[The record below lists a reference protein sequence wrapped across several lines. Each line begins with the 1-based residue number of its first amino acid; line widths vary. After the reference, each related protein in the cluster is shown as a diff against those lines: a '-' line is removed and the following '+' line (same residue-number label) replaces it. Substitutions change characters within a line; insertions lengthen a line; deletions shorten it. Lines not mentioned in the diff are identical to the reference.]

1 MATPV
6 IETEGLTK
14 HYGSVLALTGLD
26 LSVESGQ
33 IFGFLGPNGAGK
45 STTIRLLLDF
55 IRPTSG
61 RVRVLGQ
68 EVRHAGLA
76 IRRRVGYLS
85 GEPALYEQM
94 TGESMLAHAA
104 HLREGAVDRWYVRD
118 LAARFEADLSVP
130 IRSLSR
136 GNKQKI
142 AIVHAFMHR
151 PELLVLDEPT
161 SGLDPLMQQEFY
173 RLLRETTNE
182 GRTVFMSS
190 HILPEIDQVADRV
203 GIIRAGTLVAIEDPS
218 ALKGRAL
225 RQVEVRFAGPVDHD
239 GFARDLSALA
249 GVRDLVFEDGIVR
262 CTVEGAMDAV
272 VKTLARYPV
281 EDLVTAEQS
290 LEHVFLAYYDG
301 HGPGLGPREEM
312 LDAP

>member
-14 HYGSVLALTGLD
+14 RFGTVRALAGLD
-26 LSVESGQ
+26 LTVEPGQ
-33 IFGFLGPNGAGK
+33 VFGFLGPNGAGK
-45 STTIRLLLDF
+45 STTIRLMLDF

-68 EVRHAGLA
+68 DVRHAGLS

-94 TGESMLAHAA
+94 TGEDMLAYAA
-104 HLREGAVDRWYVRD
+104 HLRAGSVDKAYVRD
-118 LAARFEADLSVP
+118 LADRFDADLSVP

-173 RLLRETTNE
+173 RLLRETTEE

-190 HILPEIDQVADRV
+190 HILPEVDQVADRV
-203 GIIRAGTLVAIEDPS
+203 GIIRAGALVAIEAPG

-225 RQVEVRFAGPVDHD
+225 RQVEVRFAGAVD
-239 GFARDLSALA
+239 GAAVTRDLSAHA
-249 GVRDLVFEDGIVR
+249 GVRDLVLEDGVVR
-262 CTVEGAMDAV
+262 YTVEGSMDAV
-272 VKTLARYPV
+272 VKTLARYTV
-281 EDLVTAEQS
+281 EDLVTTEQS
-290 LEHVFLAYYDG
+290 LEHVFLAYYEG
-301 HGPGLGPREEM
+301 RGPGAEAT
-312 LDAP
+312 DAP